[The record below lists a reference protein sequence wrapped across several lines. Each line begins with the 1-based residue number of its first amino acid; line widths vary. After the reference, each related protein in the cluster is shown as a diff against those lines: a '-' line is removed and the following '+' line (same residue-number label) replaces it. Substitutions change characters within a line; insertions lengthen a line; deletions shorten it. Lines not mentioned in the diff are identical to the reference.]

1 MLDINLVREKP
12 ELIKKNLEKRN
23 QKEKIVLLNELIS
36 LDKKYLEVL
45 KKIEFLRHERNVI
58 SEKINSLKKQNKDA
72 NLEIKRAR
80 ELPKEINLLE
90 EQNKIKK
97 EKINE
102 YLFNLPNIL
111 HEKVPYGKTAED
123 NKVIKKVGKVSKSKF
138 ELLNHV
144 DLAEKLDLADFD
156 QGREVS
162 GHGFNYLKN
171 ELAILDLALQ
181 RYGVDFLLKNK
192 FKLIVP
198 PMMLRKEALA
208 GAVDLNQF
216 NDTIYKIEN
225 HDLYVIGTAEHSLV
239 NLFKN
244 KLLNKKDLPIKICAV
259 TPCFRREIGAHGVD
273 TKGLFRMHQF
283 NKVEQVVFTTKDDSY
298 KILEEMQKITEQ
310 FFKSLKIPFR
320 VIEICSGDLGNKF
333 AKQYD
338 IEAWFPRQNT
348 YKEVT
353 SAGTCAE
360 YQARRLNIKYKDK
373 EEKYYCHILNN
384 TMVATSR
391 AMVAILENF
400 QQKNNDIKIPKVL
413 HRYTGFKVIKC
424 QKMKK

>member
-45 KKIEFLRHERNVI
+45 KKIEFLRHERNII

-90 EQNKIKK
+90 EENKIKK

-225 HDLYVIGTAEHSLV
+225 HDLYIIGTAEHSLV

>member
-45 KKIEFLRHERNVI
+45 KKIEFLRHERNII

-90 EQNKIKK
+90 EENKIKK

-225 HDLYVIGTAEHSLV
+225 HDLYIIGTAEHSLV

-283 NKVEQVVFTTKDDSY
+283 NKAEQVVFTTKDDSY

>member
-90 EQNKIKK
+90 EENKIKK

-225 HDLYVIGTAEHSLV
+225 HDLYIIGTAEHSLV

-283 NKVEQVVFTTKDDSY
+283 NKAEQVVFTTKDDSY

>member
-90 EQNKIKK
+90 EENKIKK